1 MRSDYQFSLTPR
13 LIALALFGGV
23 ALMVLLFALGYQ
35 VGRQMAQGEQP
46 PAASAAGRSAS
57 GLLQRAPAGLVQ
69 PLSRPL
75 AQPLGQPNPA
85 WKTQP

>member
-1 MRSDYQFSLTPR
+1 MRSDYHFSLTPR

-35 VGRQMAQGEQP
+35 VGRQIAQGEQP
-46 PAASAAGRSAS
+46 PAASGAGRSAA
-57 GLLQRAPAGLVQ
+57 GLLQRAPAGLAQ
-69 PLSRPL
+69 PL